1 MYSLPQE
8 IEVWYI
14 IPAVRREL
22 AVILG
27 EKHKLKQKKIAELL
41 GTSEA
46 AVSQYLSKKRAN
58 EIKFPK
64 EMNGDFEKACEE
76 IIKDNKKVVGE
87 IMKLVNLSKKNG
99 VSCCMCKKHNKGI
112 LAMCSCKPEKELR

>member
-27 EKHKLKQKKIAELL
+27 EKYKLKQKKIAELL
-41 GTSEA
+41 GISEA
-46 AVSQYLSKKRAN
+46 AISQYMSKKRAS
-58 EIKFPK
+58 EMKFPQDMK
-64 EMNGDFEKACEE
+64 KDFEKSSKE
-76 IIKDNKKVVGE
+76 IMKDNKKVVTE
-87 IMKLVNLSKKNG
+87 IVALVNLSKKKG

-112 LAMCSCKPEKELR
+112 LGMCACVSGKEAK